1 MTLSPLHALGRYAL
15 LLAEASRSVGDVAL
29 WRDEWLIQTRQIGYA
44 SIPIV
49 SLAAF
54 ASGAVMAI
62 QAGIQLDVPFVPPA
76 IIGAITVPATFL
88 ELAALIMGFVLAGR
102 VGARIAAELATMR
115 VTDQIDALDVM
126 GVSSAGYLVVPRVL
140 ASVVTFP
147 VIYVVACAVAVAGAL
162 AVGVGGG
169 YVTAVDFWLGA
180 RSFFDPFHAWFG
192 LIKATVFGVL
202 ITSISCY
209 KGLYASGGA
218 QGVGRATT
226 QAAVT
231 SCVWLLL
238 ADFALAVVL
247 L

>member
-1 MTLSPLHALGRYAL
+1 MSFQPVHALGRYAL
-15 LLAEASRSVGDVAL
+15 LMTDAARSLPDVTL
-29 WRDEWLIQTRQIGYA
+29 WRDELARQVREIGFA

-62 QAGIQLDVPFVPPA
+62 QAGIQLDVPFVPKA

-115 VTDQIDALDVM
+115 VSDQIDALDVM
-126 GVSSAGYLVVPRVL
+126 GVSSAGFLIVPRVL
-140 ASVVTFP
+140 AAIVTFP
-147 VIYVVACAVAVAGAL
+147 IVYVVACGVAVGGAL

-169 YVTAVDFWLGA
+169 FVTAVDFWLGA
-180 RSFFDPFHAWFG
+180 RSFFEPFHAWFG
-192 LIKATVFGVL
+192 FIKAIVFGVL
-202 ITSISCY
+202 ITSIACY
-209 KGLYASGGA
+209 KGITAQGGA
-218 QGVGRATT
+218 EGVGRATT

-231 SCVWLLL
+231 ACVWLLL
-238 ADFALAVVL
+238 ADFALAAL
-247 L
+247 LL